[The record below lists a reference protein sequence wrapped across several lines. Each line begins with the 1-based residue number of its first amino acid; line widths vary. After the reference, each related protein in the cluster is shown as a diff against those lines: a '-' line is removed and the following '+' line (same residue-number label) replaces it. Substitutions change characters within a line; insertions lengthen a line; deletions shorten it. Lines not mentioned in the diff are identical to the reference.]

1 MREGYERALVLAAQD
16 GDPRAVERLVAEYLP
31 LVYNVVGRALDGHAD
46 VDDVVQETM
55 LRCVTGLRG
64 LRDPASFRAW
74 LVAIAVR
81 QVRDRQADPYRA
93 RQAGQFGYPGTDDVT
108 DPAADFA
115 NLTILRLELSGQR
128 REVVEATRWLD
139 QDDQELLSLWWLE
152 TSGELTRDELAQSLG
167 VTNQH
172 AAVRVQRMKATL
184 DTARTVV
191 RALSSRP
198 RCPELVGVLVGWS
211 GHPDALWRKRLAR
224 HIRECAYCGPASE
237 QLVAAERLLAG
248 IGLVAPAAG
257 LVAASISA
265 AGGAVGGA
273 IGGAGWTAATGGA
286 AAWTGAGTAGA
297 GGTAAGAGSTAAGAW
312 GAEAAATAAMPGLGG
327 GAASTGVGAAATGAG
342 GSGAVGAASTAAKSA
357 GWLVKGFLISKPV
370 AAAVATVAVATAAVV
385 TFGVVRNN
393 GDAVPAAA
401 VLPPV
406 SVSAS
411 PLVSPDATPSPTA
424 VPSATVS
431 PTAKPPVKKPAK
443 APLPPTGTTKKK
455 GAAVWDFPKVSA
467 GLKAVGASWYYNW
480 GANNDRMPASG
491 VEFVPMIWGTA
502 NATDS
507 TLAQAKREGD
517 TLLGFNEPDMA
528 EQANMTPAKALELWP
543 KLQATGMRLGSPSVA
558 FGAADSGK
566 WLDTFMKGAKD
577 KGYRVDF
584 ITLHWYGGDFSSA
597 AVGQLKGYIQ
607 QVHAKYGLPIWL
619 TEFALIRFD
628 GSGAHY
634 PTDAQQVA
642 FINGATDMLEG
653 LSYVERYSW
662 FGLPS
667 TGDSHTGLY
676 KESGQLTPMGT
687 AYRAAG

>member
-1 MREGYERALVLAAQD
+1 MREGYEQALVLAARD
-16 GDPRAVERLVAEYLP
+16 GDPRAVDELVAEYLP

-55 LRCVTGLRG
+55 LRCVTGLRS
-64 LRDPASFRAW
+64 LRDPARFRAW

-93 RQAGQFGYPGTDDVT
+93 RQAGHLGYPGEADVS
-108 DPAADFA
+108 DPGADFA
-115 NLTILRLELSGQR
+115 DLTILRLELSGQR
-128 REVVEATRWLD
+128 REVAEATRWLD
-139 QDDQELLSLWWLE
+139 PDDRELLSLWWLE
-152 TSGELTRDELAQSLG
+152 ASGELTRDDLAQSLG
-167 VTNQH
+167 LTNQH
-172 AAVRVQRMKATL
+172 AAVRVQRMKGTL
-184 DTARTVV
+184 DTARIVV
-191 RALSSRP
+191 RALAARP
-198 RCPELVGVLVGWS
+198 RCGELAQTLAGWS
-211 GHPDALWRKRLAR
+211 GRPDALWRKRLAR
-224 HIRECAYCGPASE
+224 HVRECPFCGPASA

-248 IGLVAPAAG
+248 VGLVAPAAG
-257 LVAASISA
+257 LVAGMLGATGA
-265 AGGAVGGA
+265 GAGGAVGA
-273 IGGAGWTAATGGA
+273 
-286 AAWTGAGTAGA
+286 
-297 GGTAAGAGSTAAGAW
+297 
-312 GAEAAATAAMPGLGG
+312 
-327 GAASTGVGAAATGAG
+327 AAATGWNAGTSAGAGASWGGATAQIPAATTAATTATGTTGAG
-342 GSGAVGAASTAAKSA
+342 GAAGTAAKSA
-357 GWLVKGFLISKPV
+357 TWMLKGLAISKPV
-370 AAAVATVAVATAAVV
+370 AAAVATVTVAAAAVV
-385 TFGVVRNN
+385 TFGVVRN

-401 VLPPV
+401 VLPP
-406 SVSAS
+406 SAS
-411 PLVSPDATPSPTA
+411 SAPSRVSPDATVTPTA
-424 VPSATVS
+424 VPSATAS
-431 PTAKPPVKKPAK
+431 PTAKPTPKKTPAK
-443 APLPPTGTTKKK
+443 PVAPLPPTRRTAKK
-455 GAAVWDFPKVSA
+455 GAAVWDFPAVNA

-502 NATDS
+502 NATDA
-507 TLAQAKREGD
+507 TIAQAKREGD

-558 FGAADSGK
+558 FGAADTGK
-566 WLDTFMKGAKD
+566 WLDQFMKGAQQ

-607 QVHAKYGLPIWL
+607 QVYAKYKLPIWL

-642 FINGATDMLEG
+642 FINGATDMLQG

-667 TGDSHTGLY
+667 TSDSHTGLY
-676 KESGQLTPMGT
+676 KESGALTPMGT

>member
-1 MREGYERALVLAAQD
+1 MREGYEQALVLAARN
-16 GDPRAVERLVAEYLP
+16 GDPRAVDQLVAEYLP

-55 LRCVTGLRG
+55 LRCVTGLRS
-64 LRDPASFRAW
+64 LRDPSRFRAW

-93 RQAGQFGYPGTDDVT
+93 RQAGHLGYPGEGDMS
-108 DPAADFA
+108 DPGADFA
-115 NLTILRLELSGQR
+115 DVTILRLELSGQR
-128 REVVEATRWLD
+128 REVAEATRWLD
-139 QDDQELLSLWWLE
+139 PDDRELLSLWWLE
-152 TSGELTRDELAQSLG
+152 ASGELSRDDLAQAMGL
-167 VTNQH
+167 TNQH

-184 DTARTVV
+184 DTARSVV
-191 RALSSRP
+191 RALSTRP
-198 RCPELVGVLVGWS
+198 RCVELGGLVAGWS
-211 GHPDALWRKRLAR
+211 GRPDALWRKRLAR
-224 HIRECAYCGPASE
+224 HVRDCAYCGPASV

-248 IGLVAPAAG
+248 IGLVAPVAGMVAGMLGSTGAGAA
-257 LVAASISA
+257 A
-265 AGGAVGGA
+265 AGGAVG
-273 IGGAGWTAATGGA
+273 AATG
-286 AAWTGAGTAGA
+286 TGWNATTAGA
-297 GGTAAGAGSTAAGAW
+297 SWGGSTAS
-312 GAEAAATAAMPGLGG
+312 MPGLGG
-327 GAASTGVGAAATGAG
+327 AATAAG
-342 GSGAVGAASTAAKSA
+342 GTTSAGSAAGAASTAAKGASWA
-357 GWLVKGFLISKPV
+357 LKGLAISKPV
-370 AAAVATVAVATAAVV
+370 AAAVATVTVAAAAVV
-385 TFGVVRNN
+385 TFGVVRN

-401 VLPPV
+401 VLPP
-406 SVSAS
+406 SAS
-411 PLVSPDATPSPTA
+411 SAPSRVSPEATATP
-424 VPSATVS
+424 VPSPTVS
-431 PTAKPPVKKPAK
+431 PTAKPTPTKSPVKPV
-443 APLPPTGTTKKK
+443 APLPPTRKTAKK
-455 GAAVWDFPKVSA
+455 GAAVWDFPAVNA

-502 NATDS
+502 NATDA
-507 TLAQAKREGD
+507 TIAQAKREGD

-558 FGAADSGK
+558 FGAADTGK
-566 WLDTFMKGAKD
+566 WLDQFMKGAKS

-597 AVGQLKGYIQ
+597 AVGHLKGYIQ
-607 QVHAKYGLPIWL
+607 QVYAKYKLPIWL

-642 FINGATDMLEG
+642 FINGATDMLQG

-667 TGDSHTGLY
+667 TADSHTGLY
-676 KESGQLTPMGT
+676 KESGQLTPMGS

>member
-1 MREGYERALVLAAQD
+1 MHEGYEQALVLAARD
-16 GDPRAVERLVAEYLP
+16 GDPRAVDQLVAEYLP
-31 LVYNVVGRALDGHAD
+31 LVYNVVGRALDGHPD

-55 LRCVTGLRG
+55 LRCLTGLRT
-64 LRDPASFRAW
+64 LRDPTRFRAW

-93 RQAGQFGYPGTDDVT
+93 RQAGHPGDDVGQ
-108 DPAADFA
+108 PVADFA
-115 NLTILRLELSGQR
+115 DLTILQLELSGQR
-128 REVVEATRWLD
+128 REVAEATRWLD
-139 QDDQELLSLWWLE
+139 PDDRELLSLWWLE
-152 TSGELTRDELAQSLG
+152 SSGELTRDDLALSLG
-167 VTNQH
+167 LTNQH

-184 DTARTVV
+184 DTARIVV
-191 RALSSRP
+191 RALTARP
-198 RCPELVGVLVGWS
+198 RCADLDDLVAGWS
-211 GHPDALWRKRLAR
+211 GRPDALWRKRLAR
-224 HIRECAYCGPASE
+224 HVRDCGYCGQAQV

-257 LVAASISA
+257 LVAGVLGMA
-265 AGGAVGGA
+265 
-273 IGGAGWTAATGGA
+273 GGA
-286 AAWTGAGTAGA
+286 AAVSG
-297 GGTAAGAGSTAAGAW
+297 
-312 GAEAAATAAMPGLGG
+312 
-327 GAASTGVGAAATGAG
+327 
-342 GSGAVGAASTAAKSA
+342 GAVGAAAATGWNAATGAAVEGLATGTTSVTGTAAGTAAKSA
-357 GWLVKGFLISKPV
+357 GWVLKGLAISKPV
-370 AAAVATVAVATAAVV
+370 AAAVATVAVAATAAV
-385 TFGVVRNN
+385 TFSVVRAD
-393 GDAVPAAA
+393 DAVPAAA
-401 VLPPV
+401 LLPPPT
-406 SVSAS
+406 SGAPSR
-411 PLVSPDATPSPTA
+411 VSPDPTLSPTA

-431 PTAKPPVKKPAK
+431 PTAKPSPRKTAAK
-443 APLPPTGTTKKK
+443 PLPPTRTTAKK
-455 GAAVWDFPKVSA
+455 GAAVWDFPAVNA

-558 FGAADSGK
+558 FGAADTGK
-566 WLDTFMKGAKD
+566 WLDQFMRGAKE

-584 ITLHWYGGDFSSA
+584 ITLHWYGGDFSAA

-607 QVHAKYGLPIWL
+607 QVYAKYKLPIWL

-634 PTDAQQVA
+634 PSDAQQVA
-642 FINGATDMLEG
+642 FINGATDMLQG

-667 TGDSHTGLY
+667 TADSHTGLY
-676 KESGQLTPMGT
+676 QESGALTPMGT

>member
-1 MREGYERALVLAAQD
+1 MREGYEQALVVAARD
-16 GDPRAVERLVAEYLP
+16 GDPRAVDRLVAGYLP

-55 LRCVTGLRG
+55 LRCVTGLQG

-93 RQAGQFGYPGTDDVT
+93 RQAGHPGDPHDLT
-108 DPAADFA
+108 DPGADFA
-115 NLTILRLELSGQR
+115 ELTILRLELSGQR
-128 REVVEATRWLD
+128 REVAEATRWLD
-139 QDDQELLSLWWLE
+139 PDDRELLSLWWLE
-152 TSGELTRDELAQSLG
+152 SSGELTRDELAQSLG
-167 VTNQH
+167 LTNQH
-172 AAVRVQRMKATL
+172 AAVRVQRMKERL
-184 DTARTVV
+184 DAARVLV
-191 RALSSRP
+191 RALHARP
-198 RCPELVGVLVGWS
+198 RCEELNGLVAGWS
-211 GHPDALWRKRLAR
+211 GRPDALWRKRLAR
-224 HIRECAYCGPASE
+224 HSRDCAHCGSSWT

-248 IGLVAPAAG
+248 VGLVAPAAG
-257 LVAASISA
+257 LAAAMVTA
-265 AGGAVGGA
+265 AGGAS
-273 IGGAGWTAATGGA
+273 
-286 AAWTGAGTAGA
+286 AGA
-297 GGTAAGAGSTAAGAW
+297 VVGAAAGAGWNGATS
-312 GAEAAATAAMPGLGG
+312 AT
-327 GAASTGVGAAATGAG
+327 GAAALPGATGTTATTAG
-342 GSGAVGAASTAAKSA
+342 KTA
-357 GWLVKGFLISKPV
+357 WLPKLLHGFVISKPI
-370 AAAVATVAVATAAVV
+370 AAAAATVAVAAAAVV
-385 TFGVVRNN
+385 TFGVVRDD
-393 GDAVPAAA
+393 DAVPAAA
-401 VLPPV
+401 LLPPAV
-406 SVSAS
+406 SGAPSPVSSAD
-411 PLVSPDATPSPTA
+411 PAPTTAPPATPTARPT
-424 VPSATVS
+424 PKKT
-431 PTAKPPVKKPAK
+431 TAKPVV
-443 APLPPTGTTKKK
+443 PLPPTRKTAKK
-455 GAAVWDFPKVSA
+455 GAAVWDFPAVNA

-480 GANNDRMPASG
+480 GSNNDRMPASG

-558 FGAADSGK
+558 FGAADNGR
-566 WLDTFMKGAKD
+566 WLDQFMKGAKQ

-607 QVHAKYGLPIWL
+607 QVYAKYKLPIWL

-634 PTDAQQVA
+634 PTDAQQVS
-642 FINGATDMLEG
+642 FINGATDMLQG

-667 TGDSHTGLY
+667 TSDSHTGLY
-676 KESGQLTPMGT
+676 KESGALTPMGT

>member
-16 GDPRAVERLVAEYLP
+16 GDPRAVDRLVAEYLP

-93 RQAGQFGYPGTDDVT
+93 RQAGHLGYPGSDDVT
-108 DPAADFA
+108 DPGADFA
-115 NLTILRLELSGQR
+115 DLTILRLELSGQR

-139 QDDQELLSLWWLE
+139 PDDRELLSLWWLE
-152 TSGELTRDELAQSLG
+152 ASGELTRDELAQSLG

-184 DTARTVV
+184 DTARVVV
-191 RALSSRP
+191 RALTSRP
-198 RCPELVGVLVGWS
+198 RCAELSGLLIGWS

-224 HIRECAYCGPASE
+224 HARECVQCGPASA

-248 IGLVAPAAG
+248 VGLVAPAAG
-257 LVAASISA
+257 LVAAMVSA
-265 AGGAVGGA
+265 AGGAVSGGA
-273 IGGAGWTAATGGA
+273 IGAAAGVGWNAATGTTGA
-286 AAWTGAGTAGA
+286 AQV
-297 GGTAAGAGSTAAGAW
+297 GG
-312 GAEAAATAAMPGLGG
+312 
-327 GAASTGVGAAATGAG
+327 VAATGAG
-342 GSGAVGAASTAAKSA
+342 GSGGAGAAKTA
-357 GWLVKGFLISKPV
+357 GWLLKGLVISKPV
-370 AAAVATVAVATAAVV
+370 AAAVATVAVAAAAVV
-385 TFGVVRNN
+385 TFGVVRN
-393 GDAVPAAA
+393 GDTTPAAA
-401 VLPPV
+401 VLPP
-406 SVSAS
+406 STSSAPS
-411 PLVSPDATPSPTA
+411 RVSPDATPSPTA

-431 PTAKPPVKKPAK
+431 PTPKPTPKKTNAV
-443 APLPPTGTTKKK
+443 PLPPTRKTAKK
-455 GAAVWDFPKVSA
+455 GAAVWDFPAVNA

-566 WLDTFMKGAKD
+566 WLDQFMKGAKQ
-577 KGYRVDF
+577 KGLRVDF

-597 AVGQLKGYIQ
+597 AVGHLKGYIQ
-607 QVHAKYGLPIWL
+607 QVYAKYKLPIWL

-642 FINGATDMLEG
+642 FINGATDMLQG

-676 KESGQLTPMGT
+676 KESGALTPMGT

>member
-81 QVRDRQADPYRA
+81 QVRDRQADRYRA
-93 RQAGQFGYPGTDDVT
+93 RQAGQLGYPGTDDVT
-108 DPAADFA
+108 DPGADFA

-139 QDDQELLSLWWLE
+139 PDDQELLSLWWLE
-152 TSGELTRDELAQSLG
+152 ASGELTRDELAQSLG

-184 DTARTVV
+184 DTARAVV

-198 RCPELVGVLVGWS
+198 RCPDLSGVLTSWS

-257 LVAASISA
+257 LVAMTVSA
-265 AGGAVGGA
+265 AGSALAGGA

-286 AAWTGAGTAGA
+286 AAWTGAGGAGTAG
-297 GGTAAGAGSTAAGAW
+297 GGTAAGAW
-312 GAEAAATAAMPGLGG
+312 GAEVAGAWSTGTAAVPGLGASA
-327 GAASTGVGAAATGAG
+327 GAGAVATGAG
-342 GSGAVGAASTAAKSA
+342 GSGAMGAAGTAAKSA
-357 GWLVKGFLISKPV
+357 GWLMKGFLISKPV
-370 AAAVATVAVATAAVV
+370 AAAVATVAVATTAVV
-385 TFGVVRNN
+385 TFGVVRD

-401 VLPPV
+401 VLPPAA
-406 SVSAS
+406 VSAS
-411 PLVSPDATPSPTA
+411 PFVSPDATPSPTA

-431 PTAKPPVKKPAK
+431 PTAKPTVKRTQR
-443 APLPPTGTTKKK
+443 APLPPTGTTEKK

-480 GANNDRMPASG
+480 GADNDRMPASG

-502 NATDS
+502 NVTDS

-543 KLQATGMRLGSPSVA
+543 RLQGTGMRLGSPSVA

-566 WLDTFMKGAKD
+566 WLDQFMKGAKD

-607 QVHAKYGLPIWL
+607 QVYAKYKLPIWL

-642 FINGATDMLEG
+642 FIDGATHMLEG

-667 TGDSHTGLY
+667 TSDSHTGLY
-676 KESGQLTPMGT
+676 KESGALTPMGT